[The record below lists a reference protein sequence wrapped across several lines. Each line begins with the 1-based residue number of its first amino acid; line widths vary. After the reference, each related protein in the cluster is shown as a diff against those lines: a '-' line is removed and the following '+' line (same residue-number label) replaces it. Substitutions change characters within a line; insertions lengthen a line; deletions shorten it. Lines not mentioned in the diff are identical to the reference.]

1 MWVAN
6 CSPQHL
12 ILKLSVIEFETKLT
26 IKTNI
31 WMVLYCKDLIRVP
44 AHTTYPMT
52 GAYEVA
58 HYGHF
63 FLWEMLSLVKTNP
76 EATFQSFKYFPYCW
90 QY

>member
-12 ILKLSVIEFETKLT
+12 ILKLSVIEFQKQTSGWCS
-26 IKTNI
+26 IA
-31 WMVLYCKDLIRVP
+31 KDLIRVP

-76 EATFQSFKYFPYCW
+76 KATFQSFKYFPYCW
-90 QY
+90 HY